1 MKTNNI
7 GLRISALIIL
17 VTLFI
22 SPFLFAGEPA
32 GKDDLKP
39 RVTVQVDG
47 LTCPFC
53 AYGLEKRIQ
62 EIPAVEQSI
71 INLKEGTAELIPKEG
86 QHIDIDEVKAAVK
99 AGGFT
104 PREVQVA
111 LEGQFIDWNGIPAL
125 SIISTSREDK
135 KVRTIYVLK
144 DNSQL
149 KRLKASVKS
158 SGQNVFITGKASEA
172 PPLGHTDHHP
182 YIVDIE
188 SFHIL

>member
-1 MKTNNI
+1 MKTNNV
-7 GLRISALIIL
+7 GLRISALISL

-22 SPFLFAGEPA
+22 SPLLFAGEPA

-53 AYGLEKRIQ
+53 AYGLEKRIK
-62 EIPAVEQSI
+62 EIPTVQQSI
-71 INLKEGTAELIPKEG
+71 INLKKGTAELFPNEG

-111 LEGQFIDWNGIPAL
+111 LAGQFIDWNGIPAL
-125 SIISTSREDK
+125 SIISTNSEGK
-135 KVRTIYVLK
+135 KIKTIYVLK
-144 DNSQL
+144 ENGQL

-158 SGQNVFITGKASEA
+158 SGQKVFISGKASEA

-188 SFHIL
+188 SFHLL